1 MDTKLVVIAL
11 VAVLA
16 VAAVGGYM
24 LLSNDD
30 EDYDLIIANGTAFTH
45 EPTWIADH
53 FGLFAEE
60 GLRVKF
66 VTVDGGGTGMSALLA
81 GRVDMT
87 VSGGDPAVRM
97 IQNSSDAK
105 VVGMI
110 EYAGVTGQMSFATL
124 DDTVDLSDPK
134 TLLNTDGS
142 VRIHCGMDITT
153 AYYSNYLMYLKQAF
167 DDSKI
172 TEAELDLLKTL
183 KTNSKDGGIVS
194 LEHGNIA
201 TALLSKEVEMIL
213 AADQITVAKEAGA
226 AANPVIPIYDKLAPM
241 PATAVFLSVSGNA
254 LENKSDAVL
263 KAVRAY
269 GKACDLMSG
278 ERKAEMITYCSEYGG
293 MAVPNLTYAVSM
305 FKWKLCQ
312 LDGVESYLEKTA
324 FALGETGFDTTNR
337 ITYEFLLEIYPS
349 GEFMYDPVAGT
360 YSAYTP

>member
-1 MDTKLVVIAL
+1 MDTKLLVIAV
-11 VAVLA
+11 VAVVA

-24 LLSNDD
+24 LLSNDG

-60 GLRVKF
+60 GLKVKF

-105 VVGMI
+105 IVGMI
-110 EYAGVTGQMSFATL
+110 EYAGISGMMSFATL
-124 DDTVDLSDPK
+124 DNTVDLSDPQ

-153 AYYSNYLMYLKQAF
+153 AYYSNYLLYLKKAL

-172 TEAELDLLKTL
+172 SSDEYNLLRSL
-183 KTNSKDGGIVS
+183 KTNTKDGGIVS

-201 TALLSKEVEMIL
+201 AALLSKQVEMIF

-226 AANPVIPIYDKLAPM
+226 AANPVIPIYDKLTPM
-241 PATAVFLSVSGNA
+241 PATAVFLSVSGDA

-269 GKACDLMSG
+269 GKACDLMNTD
-278 ERKAEMITYCSEYGG
+278 RTEMIAYCSEYGG
-293 MAVPNLTYAVSM
+293 MAVPNLTYAASM

-312 LDGVESYLEKTA
+312 LENVETYLEDIA
-324 FALGETGFDTTNR
+324 FALGETGFDTTKR
-337 ITYEFLLEIYPS
+337 VTYEFLLEIYSDGNFVYHP
-349 GEFMYDPVAGT
+349 GT
-360 YSAYTP
+360 DSFTVYAP